1 MLVDQYDQI
10 IWIQFHQHKTNCRG
24 LAWVIMTGRLKLVE
38 FEWHEID
45 NMWLFRIFIEILLP
59 TLSWIEMFKIAAF
72 RPSWP
77 HTLAHKGG

>member
-1 MLVDQYDQI
+1 
-10 IWIQFHQHKTNCRG
+10 
-24 LAWVIMTGRLKLVE
+24 MTGRLKLVE

-45 NMWLFRIFIEILLP
+45 NMRLFRIFIGILLP
-59 TLSWIEMFKIAAF
+59 TLRWIEMFKKAAF